1 MDATAYERAKVASGL
16 RSALSA
22 AGLTQE
28 AFARLL
34 GTSRPRLS
42 AYLNGRTMP
51 SAALYLR
58 AVRTAAALQ
67 SARLHGWMTPDATV
81 AEVNEALTAGDDI
94 WAFKLIIQA
103 RDHLAAMLDA
113 DDPAAD
119 AWLLRSRTISD
130 PRYDALLAA
139 LVAHEFEQH
148 DATRTPEWT
157 ETPPLRTDWVQPN
170 LRRGVDWTRTHT
182 PIWLARRG
190 IYISAH
196 DLQTA

>member
-1 MDATAYERAKVASGL
+1 MVASGL
-16 RSALSA
+16 RSALA
-22 AGLTQE
+22 EAGLTQE

-58 AVRTAAALQ
+58 ALRTAAALQ
-67 SARLHGWMTPDATV
+67 SAQLHGWMTPDATV
-81 AEVNEALTAGDDI
+81 TEVNDALNTGDDI

-103 RDHLAAMLDA
+103 RDHLATMLDA

-119 AWLLRSRTISD
+119 AWLLRSHPISD

-148 DATRTPEWT
+148 DPIRTPEWT
-157 ETPPLRTDWVQPN
+157 ETPPLHTDWIQPN
-170 LRRGVDWTRTHT
+170 VRRGVDWTRTHT
-182 PIWLARRG
+182 PTWLARRG
-190 IYISAH
+190 IYISTH

>member
-1 MDATAYERAKVASGL
+1 METTAHERAEIASGL

-22 AGLTQE
+22 TGLTQE

-58 AVRTAAALQ
+58 ALRTANALQ
-67 SARLHGWMTPDATV
+67 SARLHGWMTPDATST
-81 AEVNEALTAGDDI
+81 EVNEALAAGDEA
-94 WAFKLIIQA
+94 WAFKMIIQA
-103 RDHLAAMLDA
+103 RDHLATMLDA
-113 DDPAAD
+113 GNPAAD
-119 AWLLRSRTISD
+119 AWLLRSLTITD

-139 LVAHEFEQH
+139 VVAHEFEQH
-148 DATRTPEWT
+148 DPSRTPEWT
-157 ETPPLRTDWVQPN
+157 KTPPLRTDWIQPN

-182 PIWLARRG
+182 PTWLARRG
-190 IYISAH
+190 IYISTH